1 MTKTV
6 VDQVEYLAYLIA
18 QNVMT
23 MYVCFFKYP
32 DLNSDP
38 YFFAYD
44 SIVSDKMCP
53 EVARYLHT
61 VHYSD
66 QCFYKHQ
73 CEHLNCCSDC
83 QAFIT

>member
-6 VDQVEYLAYLIA
+6 ADQVEYLAYLIT

-23 MYVCFFKYP
+23 MYVFFFNI
-32 DLNSDP
+32 LILTVTLTSLH
-38 YFFAYD
+38 
-44 SIVSDKMCP
+44 MTQL
-53 EVARYLHT
+53 YLIKCAQRWHAIYTQYIT
-61 VHYSD
+61 VTSV
-66 QCFYKHQ
+66 FYKHQ

>member
-6 VDQVEYLAYLIA
+6 ADQVEYLAYLIT

-23 MYVCFFKYP
+23 MYVCFFNI
-32 DLNSDP
+32 LILTVTLTSLHN
-38 YFFAYD
+38 D